1 MQAQPHPPQNP
12 APHPF
17 LYNPQRVNADPSQ
30 LPALAAEDLW
40 AGYGTTDAV
49 RGVTL
54 HCRAGTV
61 TAIIGANGAGKST
74 LLRAMLGTLA
84 PRRGQVLLHGA
95 SVHAMPPAER
105 ARVMAYISQR
115 PGVAFAFTAAEVVQL
130 GCPWLGEV
138 RARDAAHAALAH
150 VGLADRAAAPLGE
163 LSVGQ
168 QQRVSLARAIAQVRS
183 RPTSPRPA
191 VLLADEPV
199 AAMDPAHAIETLD
212 LLRTIA
218 SEGGCVVVV
227 LHDLVLASRYADALL
242 LMNGDGT
249 PAATGPTRDVL
260 TPALLERVYATP
272 FRELAQGVMLPQ
284 RLTGV

>member
-1 MQAQPHPPQNP
+1 
-12 APHPF
+12 
-17 LYNPQRVNADPSQ
+17 
-30 LPALAAEDLW
+30 
-40 AGYGTTDAV
+40 
-49 RGVTL
+49 
-54 HCRAGTV
+54 
-61 TAIIGANGAGKST
+61 
-74 LLRAMLGTLA
+74 
-84 PRRGQVLLHGA
+84 
-95 SVHAMPPAER
+95 
-105 ARVMAYISQR
+105 
-115 PGVAFAFTAAEVVQL
+115 
-130 GCPWLGEV
+130 
-138 RARDAAHAALAH
+138 
-150 VGLADRAAAPLGE
+150 
-163 LSVGQ
+163 VGQ